1 MPPTVSAKQTLLMKK
16 TPLIAAPALISVAII
31 WGAAFV
37 LMKPAI
43 EKQPIF
49 DFLATR
55 FTIAVVI
62 MILIRPSVLKLI
74 RGDIIKFGFPLG
86 AILGAG
92 YITQTIALQE
102 TTAAIT
108 GFLTGLYV
116 VLTPIFAWLAFRQKI
131 ARKVWLAV
139 ALATAGLALISITGV
154 AIELGQIWGILCA
167 ILFAVHIV
175 GLGAWSPGRDAYAL
189 TVVQLAAA
197 GVVCWIGALA
207 DGYQAPPS
215 DDVWF
220 AVLFTAV
227 LATALAFFVQTWA
240 QSIMDASR
248 VAIILTS
255 EVVFAAAISVA
266 VGQEVLTLKTL
277 LGGAL
282 MMAAM
287 LLVEWPSRKTRAL

>member
-1 MPPTVSAKQTLLMKK
+1 MKK
-16 TPLIAAPALISVAII
+16 TPLIAAPALISVAVI

-55 FTIAVVI
+55 FTIAVLI

-139 ALATAGLALISITGV
+139 ALATAGLALISITGL
-154 AIELGQIWGILCA
+154 AIEIGQIWGILCA

-207 DGYQAPPS
+207 DGYQVPPS
-215 DDVWF
+215 EDVWF

-240 QSIMDASR
+240 QGIMDASR

-255 EVVFAAAISVA
+255 EVVFAALISVA
-266 VGQEVLTLKTL
+266 AGQEVLSLKTV

-282 MMAAM
+282 MVAAM

>member
-1 MPPTVSAKQTLLMKK
+1 MKK

-55 FTIAVVI
+55 FTIAVLI

-116 VLTPIFAWLAFRQKI
+116 VLTPIFAWLAFRQKV

-154 AIELGQIWGILCA
+154 AIELGQVWGILCA

-207 DGYQAPPS
+207 DGYQVPPS
-215 DDVWF
+215 EDVWF

-240 QSIMDASR
+240 QGIMDASR

-282 MMAAM
+282 MVAAM
-287 LLVEWPSRKTRAL
+287 LLVEWPSRKNRAL

>member
-1 MPPTVSAKQTLLMKK
+1 MKK

-55 FTIAVVI
+55 FTIAVAV
-62 MILIRPSVLKLI
+62 MILVRPSVLKLI
-74 RGDIIKFGFPLG
+74 RGDILKFGFPLG

-116 VLTPIFAWLAFRQKI
+116 VLTPIFAWLAIRQKI
-131 ARKVWLAV
+131 VRKVWFAV
-139 ALATAGLALISITGV
+139 ALATAGLALMSITGV
-154 AIELGQIWGILCA
+154 AIELGQIWGVICA

-175 GLGAWSPGRDAYAL
+175 GLGSWSPGRDAYAL

-207 DGYQAPPS
+207 DGYQVPPS
-215 DDVWF
+215 EDVWF

-240 QSIMDASR
+240 QGIMDASR

-266 VGQEVLTLKTL
+266 VGQEELTFKTL
-277 LGGAL
+277 LGGSL
-282 MMAAM
+282 MVAAM
-287 LLVEWPSRKTRAL
+287 LLVEWPSRKAKAL

>member
-1 MPPTVSAKQTLLMKK
+1 MKK

-282 MMAAM
+282 MVAAM

>member
-1 MPPTVSAKQTLLMKK
+1 MKK
-16 TPLIAAPALISVAII
+16 TPFIAAPALISVAVM

-55 FTIAVVI
+55 FTIAVLV

-74 RGDIIKFGFPLG
+74 RRDILRVGAPLG
-86 AILGAG
+86 LILGAG
-92 YITQTIALQE
+92 YITQTIALQQ

-116 VLTPIFAWLAFRQKI
+116 VLTPLFAWLAFRQKI
-131 ARKVWLAV
+131 ARKVWAAV
-139 ALATAGLALISITGV
+139 ALATGGLALISITGLS
-154 AIELGQIWGILCA
+154 IEVGQIWGVICA
-167 ILFAVHIV
+167 VLFAAHIV
-175 GLGAWSPGRDAYAL
+175 GLGAWSPSRDAYAL
-189 TVVQLAAA
+189 TVVQLAFA
-197 GVVCWIGALA
+197 GVICWIGALS
-207 DGYQAPPS
+207 DGYQAPPT

-227 LATALAFFVQTWA
+227 LATAFAFFIQTWA
-240 QSIMDASR
+240 QGIMDASR

-266 VGQEVLTLKTL
+266 VGQEVLTLQTL

-282 MMAAM
+282 MVAAM
-287 LLVEWPSRKTRAL
+287 LLVEWPSRKQLKDL

>member
-1 MPPTVSAKQTLLMKK
+1 MKK
-16 TPLIAAPALISVAII
+16 TPLFAAPALISVAII

-55 FTIAVVI
+55 FTIAVAV
-62 MILIRPSVLKLI
+62 MILVRPSVLKLI
-74 RGDIIKFGFPLG
+74 RGDILKFGFPLG

-116 VLTPIFAWLAFRQKI
+116 VLTPIFAWLAIRQKV
-131 ARKVWLAV
+131 ARKVWVAV
-139 ALATAGLALISITGV
+139 ALATAGLALMSITGV
-154 AIELGQIWGILCA
+154 AIELGQVWGVICA

-207 DGYQAPPS
+207 DGYQVPPS
-215 DDVWF
+215 EDVWF

-240 QSIMDASR
+240 QGIMDASR

-266 VGQEVLTLKTL
+266 VGQEVLTIKTL
-277 LGGAL
+277 IGGGL
-282 MMAAM
+282 MVAAM
-287 LLVEWPSRKTRAL
+287 LLVEWPSRKSRAL

>member
-1 MPPTVSAKQTLLMKK
+1 MKK

-55 FTIAVVI
+55 FTIAVLI

-139 ALATAGLALISITGV
+139 ALATAGLALMSITGV
-154 AIELGQIWGILCA
+154 AIEVGQIWGILCA

-207 DGYQAPPS
+207 DGYQVPPS
-215 DDVWF
+215 EDVWF

-240 QSIMDASR
+240 QGIMDASR

-282 MMAAM
+282 MVAAM

>member
-1 MPPTVSAKQTLLMKK
+1 MKK

-55 FTIAVVI
+55 FTIAVLI

-139 ALATAGLALISITGV
+139 ALATAGLALMSITGL
-154 AIELGQIWGILCA
+154 AIEIGQIWGILCA

-207 DGYQAPPS
+207 DGYQVPPS
-215 DDVWF
+215 EDVWF

-240 QSIMDASR
+240 QGIMDASR

-282 MMAAM
+282 MVAAM

>member
-1 MPPTVSAKQTLLMKK
+1 MKK
-16 TPLIAAPALISVAII
+16 APFIAAPALISVAIL
-31 WGAAFV
+31 WGASFV

-43 EKQPIF
+43 EKQPIS

-55 FTIAVVI
+55 FTIAVLV
-62 MILIRPSVLKLI
+62 MILIRPSVLRLI
-74 RGDIIKFGFPLG
+74 RLDMLKVGAPLG
-86 AILGAG
+86 AILGGG

-116 VLTPIFAWLAFRQKI
+116 VLTPLFAWLAFRQKV
-131 ARKVWLAV
+131 ARKVWVGV
-139 ALATAGLALISITGV
+139 ALATAGLALISINGV
-154 AIELGQIWGILCA
+154 SIEIGQIWGVICA
-167 ILFAVHIV
+167 ILFAAHIV
-175 GLGAWSPGRDAYAL
+175 GLGKWSPDRDAYAL
-189 TVVQLAAA
+189 TVVQLAMA
-197 GVVCWIGALA
+197 GAVCWIGALG
-207 DGYQAPPS
+207 DGYQAPPT

-227 LATALAFFVQTWA
+227 LATALAFLVQTWA
-240 QSIMDASR
+240 QGIMDASR

-282 MMAAM
+282 MVTAM
-287 LLVEWPSRKTRAL
+287 LLVEWPSRRSKAR

>member
-1 MPPTVSAKQTLLMKK
+1 VKK

-55 FTIAVVI
+55 FTIAVLI

-139 ALATAGLALISITGV
+139 ALATAGLALMSITGV
-154 AIELGQIWGILCA
+154 AIEVGQIWGILCA

-207 DGYQAPPS
+207 DGYQVPPS

-282 MMAAM
+282 MVAAM

>member
-1 MPPTVSAKQTLLMKK
+1 MKK

-55 FTIAVVI
+55 FTIAVLI

-154 AIELGQIWGILCA
+154 AIELGQVWGILCA

-207 DGYQAPPS
+207 DGYQVPPS
-215 DDVWF
+215 EDVWF

-240 QSIMDASR
+240 QGIMDASR

-282 MMAAM
+282 MVAAM

>member
-1 MPPTVSAKQTLLMKK
+1 MKK

-55 FTIAVVI
+55 FTIAVAV
-62 MILIRPSVLKLI
+62 MILVRPSVLKLI
-74 RGDIIKFGFPLG
+74 RGDILKYGFPLG

-116 VLTPIFAWLAFRQKI
+116 VLTPIFAWLAIRQKI
-131 ARKVWLAV
+131 VRKVWFAV
-139 ALATAGLALISITGV
+139 ALATAGLALMSITGV
-154 AIELGQIWGILCA
+154 AIELGQIWGVICA

-175 GLGAWSPGRDAYAL
+175 GLGSWSPGRDAYAL

-207 DGYQAPPS
+207 DGYQVPPS
-215 DDVWF
+215 EDVWF

-240 QSIMDASR
+240 QGIMDASR

-266 VGQEVLTLKTL
+266 VGQEELTFKTL

-282 MMAAM
+282 MVAAM

>member
-1 MPPTVSAKQTLLMKK
+1 MKK
-16 TPLIAAPALISVAII
+16 TPLIAAPALISVAVI

-43 EKQPIF
+43 EMQPIF
-49 DFLATR
+49 DFLASR
-55 FTIAVVI
+55 FTIAALVMV
-62 MILIRPSVLKLI
+62 LVRPSVIKKINLDILKVGVPVGALL
-74 RGDIIKFGFPLG
+74 GF
-86 AILGAG
+86 G

-116 VLTPIFAWLAFRQKI
+116 VLTPIFAWLAIKQKI
-131 ARKVWLAV
+131 ARKVWAGV
-139 ALATAGLALISITGV
+139 ALATAGLALISINGV
-154 AIELGQIWGILCA
+154 AIEVGQLWGILCA
-167 ILFAVHIV
+167 ALFAAHIV
-175 GLGAWSPGRDAYAL
+175 GLGTWSPGRDAYAL
-189 TVVQLAAA
+189 TVVQLATSA
-197 GVVCWIGALA
+197 VVCWAGALV

-215 DDVWF
+215 GDVWF

-240 QSIMDASR
+240 QGIMDASR

-266 VGQEVLTLKTL
+266 VGQEVLTAKVLIGGTL
-277 LGGAL
+277 
-282 MMAAM
+282 MVAAM
-287 LLVEWPSRKTRAL
+287 LLVEWPNKKSLQGS

>member
-1 MPPTVSAKQTLLMKK
+1 
-16 TPLIAAPALISVAII
+16 
-31 WGAAFV
+31 
-37 LMKPAI
+37 MKPAI

-55 FTIAVVI
+55 FTIAVLI

-116 VLTPIFAWLAFRQKI
+116 VLTPIFAWLAFRQKV

-154 AIELGQIWGILCA
+154 AIELGQVWGILCA

-207 DGYQAPPS
+207 DGYQVPPS
-215 DDVWF
+215 EDVWF

-240 QSIMDASR
+240 QGIMDASR

-282 MMAAM
+282 MVAAM
-287 LLVEWPSRKTRAL
+287 LLVEWPSRKNRAL

>member
-1 MPPTVSAKQTLLMKK
+1 MKK
-16 TPLIAAPALISVAII
+16 TPLIAAPALISVAIM

-55 FTIAVVI
+55 FTIAVLI
-62 MILIRPSVLKLI
+62 MILIRPSVLTLI

-139 ALATAGLALISITGV
+139 ALATAGLALMSITGV
-154 AIELGQIWGILCA
+154 AIEIGQIWGILCA

-207 DGYQAPPS
+207 DGYQVPPS
-215 DDVWF
+215 EDVWF

-240 QSIMDASR
+240 QGIMDASR

-282 MMAAM
+282 MVAAM